1 MGAVEEVFSVE
12 AARHAGTSAERFAG
26 HAEWNLL
33 DRPEWHGMAGSAG
46 EIRTVADSVQA
57 VRRVAEK
64 RPDRENL
71 P

>member
-1 MGAVEEVFSVE
+1 MGTVEEVFSGE
-12 AARHAGTSAERFAG
+12 AARHIGTSAERFTG
-26 HAEWNLL
+26 HTEWNLL
-33 DRPEWHGMAGSAG
+33 DCAERGSMAGSAG
-46 EIRTVADSVQA
+46 EIVQA

>member
-1 MGAVEEVFSVE
+1 MGAVEEVFSEE
-12 AARHAGTSAERFAG
+12 AARHVGTSAERFTG
-26 HAEWNLL
+26 HTEWNLL
-33 DRPEWHGMAGSAG
+33 DCAERSGMAGSAG